1 MTKPG
6 HPHTRQ
12 QSLTFMFPVLHFTL
26 FIFLLA
32 DVCKQ
37 KCRFDGI
44 LSFEK
49 VQGKTCKQN
58 ENGFFQAWRAP
69 VFLLPSPSKYYF
81 HDQVS
86 STAIDFQQYC
96 YRQVSTTSRTS
107 LVVLPQ
113 FQCRAAG
120 RYPFTCRVKAL
131 FTHRV
136 KALFTHRVKALFT
149 HRVKALF
156 THRVIPVFRDFM
168 DNYPVYQQH
177 SQSVGGK
184 TPAECNF

>member
-1 MTKPG
+1 
-6 HPHTRQ
+6 
-12 QSLTFMFPVLHFTL
+12 MFVSKNAVLMAYCHLKKFREKGANRMKMAS
-26 FIFLLA
+26 FRHGELL
-32 DVCKQ
+32 
-37 KCRFDGI
+37 
-44 LSFEK
+44 
-49 VQGKTCKQN
+49 
-58 ENGFFQAWRAP
+58 
-69 VFLLPSPSKYYF
+69 FLLPSPSKYYF

-96 YRQVSTTSRTS
+96 YRQVSTTSTTS

-120 RYPFTCRVKAL
+120 QYPFTCRVKAL
-131 FTHRV
+131 FTCRVKALFTHWV

-156 THRVIPVFRDFM
+156 THRVIAVFRDFM
-168 DNYPVYQQH
+168 DNYPVFQQH

-184 TPAECNF
+184 TPAECYF